1 MKPWSPAKRWFWSVA
16 YSHLLIMICN
26 LILTVKWVHNF
37 THTHKLPSVSP
48 QSNICLVSPVFFR
61 IILSTVGVGPARYG
75 FPVTL
80 FPVVNPET
88 HTHTHKQCEW
98 NLDDDNN
105 NNTSWW
111 WIWGRHCRPHH
122 LALFKYR
129 FVPEGHSSAVTAV
142 PCVYRL
148 FHKLLLSPGPLTR
161 PRSAGCLQKV
171 IRGFRLP
178 QCPGCLSFI
187 ILPQS
192 QVKACVP
199 SEGKPPW
206 EIWMLKLHSCHRVDG
221 YLLSSVD
228 GWQRR
233 SGPKSSNL
241 LSVSDTFIAVST
253 DRLRFKAFTHLHRI
267 LEGKPSSA

>member
-37 THTHKLPSVSP
+37 THTHTQTAQCLTSVKHLFGQSCLFQNHSFHRGSGPGSLWFPSHSVPCSQP
-48 QSNICLVSPVFFR
+48 RN
-61 IILSTVGVGPARYG
+61 
-75 FPVTL
+75 
-80 FPVVNPET
+80 
-88 HTHTHKQCEW
+88 THTHKQCEW

-206 EIWMLKLHSCHRVDG
+206 EIWMLKLHSCHSVDG